1 MIFFSKIASMML
13 VVDDDEVDGA
23 AMAVDL
29 DLDLDFSVEEDEEK
43 LIESI

>member
-1 MIFFSKIASMML
+1 MVFFSKIASMML

-29 DLDLDFSVEEDEEK
+29 DFSIEEKEEK
-43 LIESI
+43 LVKSI